1 MLCLFGISELSCI
14 HVEAAMMKEYPL
26 KPKSKLLLYGE
37 RQNVGEKIIIY
48 AQPIYAIDE
57 FASLYHLED
66 LADFSET
73 MSQTGES
80 ISVSQIL
87 GQTLPVLTKTK
98 EEVDEMDLIREI
110 EMSQKEKS
118 DTVSKQPTSI
128 RKRIHS
134 KPIKT
139 IFKPH
144 TKKPIPKLSTVKA
157 LTESPSPSLSVE
169 DKKKVGKDSL
179 VDKQI
184 TYSNGFNYN

>member
-1 MLCLFGISELSCI
+1 
-14 HVEAAMMKEYPL
+14 
-26 KPKSKLLLYGE
+26 
-37 RQNVGEKIIIY
+37 
-48 AQPIYAIDE
+48 
-57 FASLYHLED
+57 
-66 LADFSET
+66 

-98 EEVDEMDLIREI
+98 EEVDEMDLIKEI

-118 DTVSKQPTSI
+118 DTASKQPTNI

-157 LTESPSPSLSVE
+157 STALTESASPSLSIE
-169 DKKKVGKDSL
+169 DKKKVGKDS
-179 VDKQI
+179 I
-184 TYSNGFNYN
+184 